1 MNRATFYQALKR
13 SGIPGFATL
22 SQSQVTGI
30 EGILNAF
37 PVVGDR
43 RLKTLAYGLATAR
56 REVGAGMVPVREGF
70 KKTDAAARAF
80 VKAQGYPYAKVV
92 NGHVYYGRGIA
103 QLTHDYNYAKENI
116 LNNPD
121 RALEPKWAAEL
132 LFKGIQDGRWNG
144 QGKGIIH
151 YLPDGGPDDL
161 RNARRTVNITDH
173 WSEIA
178 DYYHKFVLIIVEAG
192 GV

>member
-13 SGIPGFATL
+13 SGIPGFTTL

-92 NGHVYYGRGIA
+92 NGQVYYGRGIV

-121 RALEPKWAAEL
+121 RALEPKWASEL

-144 QGKGIIH
+144 AGKGIIH

-161 RNARRTVNITDH
+161 RNARRTVNVTDH
-173 WSEIA
+173 WQEIA
-178 DYYHKFVLIIVEAG
+178 DWYTKFVLVIVEAG